1 MKRNLWIL
9 AACLV
14 AAAGCATSTPAFNQR
29 VEKGRQAEHQEVL
42 YSYLHQ
48 HFYAD
53 ANFGP
58 VAAKLQDC
66 IRAPG
71 ASKDHFTLVAD
82 ITKQGKV
89 ANIDVNPRTN
99 TAECFAAALGKMKKL
114 PPPPTSGKDSLP
126 IFIEM
131 TIID

>member
-14 AAAGCATSTPAFNQR
+14 AGCATTSPAFNQR
-29 VEKGRQAEHQEVL
+29 VERARQAEHQEVL
-42 YSYLHQ
+42 YNYLHKN
-48 HFYAD
+48 FYAD

-66 IRAPG
+66 IKLPG
-71 ASKDHFTLVAD
+71 ASTDHFTLVAD

-89 ANIDVNPRTN
+89 ANIEVSPRTN
-99 TAECFAAALGKMKKL
+99 TAECFAGALSKMKKL
-114 PPPPTSGKDSLP
+114 PPPPTSGNDSLP

-131 TIID
+131 TILD